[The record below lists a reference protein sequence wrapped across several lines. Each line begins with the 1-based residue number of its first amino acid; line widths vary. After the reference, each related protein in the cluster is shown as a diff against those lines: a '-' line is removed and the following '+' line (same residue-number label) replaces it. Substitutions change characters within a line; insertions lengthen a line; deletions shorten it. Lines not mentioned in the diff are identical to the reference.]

1 MERSVLPICF
11 PERGGGGHEV
21 LCQNDTGASA
31 SAGKSD
37 HIEFDDDIKG
47 FGLRLREGGSRVW
60 IYQYRIDSK
69 QRRVVLGSATSVPLS
84 VARKNAGELE
94 ARVKLGGD
102 PATDK
107 GLRDRAPM
115 KRSVFCSI
123 SI

>member
-1 MERSVLPICF
+1 MRLTTKTVARFTP
-11 PERGGGGHEV
+11 PK
-21 LCQNDTGASA
+21 
-31 SAGKSD
+31 GKSD

-115 KRSVFCSI
+115 KRSVFWSI

>member
-1 MERSVLPICF
+1 MKFSVKTTREHRLP
-11 PERGGGGHEV
+11 
-21 LCQNDTGASA
+21 
-31 SAGKSD
+31 AGKPD

-107 GLRDRAPM
+107 RLRDRAPT
-115 KRSVFCSI
+115 KRSVFWSI
-123 SI
+123 SILQLPVEVATAQ